1 MRNYLLLCLLIF
13 VGSISFSQNKHIQ
26 LNNGL
31 IVAQLDRPEEKFTL
45 EINLAELFANEG
57 VQVIPSLNI
66 LKQGEIASVLASD
79 SINRLLKSKNV
90 DTYILVSI
98 RGFDKNFKPSTHFE
112 SLANELASSHLFPL
126 FRDEIM
132 SITFEFTFYR
142 NGQVIANELLRLKNV
157 DSKDKVMKKLRKK
170 LPKLISKW
178 KV

>member
-1 MRNYLLLCLLIF
+1 MRNYILFCLLVIANF
-13 VGSISFSQNKHIQ
+13 SFSQNKTIQ

-45 EINLAELFANEG
+45 EINLAELFANAG
-57 VQVIPSLNI
+57 VHVIPSLNI
-66 LKQGEIASVLASD
+66 LKQGENAAVLASD
-79 SINRLLKSKNV
+79 SIVRLLKSKNV
-90 DTYILVSI
+90 DTYILVSV

-112 SLANELASSHLFPL
+112 NLANELGSSHLFPL

-132 SITFEFTFYR
+132 SITFEFTCYR
-142 NGQVIANELLRLKNV
+142 NGEVITNELLRLKNV

-178 KV
+178 KL